1 MSIISIDE
9 AIGLSLSFANELSQ
23 RLVVNNSA
31 NDSGESIVWEDRIL
45 PGYTLHWL
53 SWFAY
58 YVCGGTG
65 SHSTP
70 LSVWTSED
78 ESRSGHIDRRKH
90 RGGHTCWCQSE
101 RMNTSGKM
109 RDKSGWLKGS
119 SPARRLNKQTSCN
132 IRPVKQRTG
141 QIIKMLFIPN
151 IPETGETEDR
161 S

>member
-58 YVCGGTG
+58 ERYAVVRVDILRHYLFGKQRMKVG
-65 SHSTP
+65 
-70 LSVWTSED
+70 
-78 ESRSGHIDRRKH
+78 SGHKLTDLIGAVTPDGANPKKRIHAEKVRDMSN
-90 RGGHTCWCQSE
+90 GGFQ
-101 RMNTSGKM
+101 
-109 RDKSGWLKGS
+109 RD
-119 SPARRLNKQTSCN
+119 
-132 IRPVKQRTG
+132 V
-141 QIIKMLFIPN
+141 
-151 IPETGETEDR
+151 
-161 S
+161 